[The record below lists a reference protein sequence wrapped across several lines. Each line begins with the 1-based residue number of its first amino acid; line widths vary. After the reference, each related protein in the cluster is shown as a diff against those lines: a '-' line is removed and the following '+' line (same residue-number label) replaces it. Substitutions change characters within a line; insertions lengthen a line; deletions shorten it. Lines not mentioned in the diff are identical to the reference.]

1 MNDHAAACG
10 HGGPIAM
17 PPNPLKMLKIGSFI
31 FTAISIIPE
40 FYRHCW
46 ERRGAAKLAL
56 FADKV
61 NLLGHWMDQD
71 RGAELAVDQNH
82 LDAMTIIASEIV
94 TSKATAGSA
103 LASQFEAG
111 ANFVLLTLLREKWPV
126 GSKAKFKTI
135 ADRVKADHTYL
146 AHICAAAKL
155 DDLDDEDSLKQ
166 EETRQLSLSLA
177 FYKINRRR
185 FANSSAVQGLIK
197 G

>member
-1 MNDHAAACG
+1 MADQKTLIRIMGESDIVDVTMTRKAASHALLMGLDA
-10 HGGPIAM
+10 
-17 PPNPLKMLKIGSFI
+17 
-31 FTAISIIPE
+31 
-40 FYRHCW
+40 
-46 ERRGAAKLAL
+46 
-56 FADKV
+56 ADKV

-71 RGAELAVDQNH
+71 RGAELAADQNH
-82 LDAMTIIASEIV
+82 LDAMTIIASEVIASEII

-177 FYKINRRR
+177 FYKANRRR

>member
-1 MNDHAAACG
+1 MADQKTLIRIMGESDIVDVTMTRKAASHALLMGLDA
-10 HGGPIAM
+10 
-17 PPNPLKMLKIGSFI
+17 
-31 FTAISIIPE
+31 
-40 FYRHCW
+40 
-46 ERRGAAKLAL
+46 
-56 FADKV
+56 ADKV

-71 RGAELAVDQNH
+71 RGAELAADQNH
-82 LDAMTIIASEIV
+82 LDAMTIIASEIIASEII
-94 TSKATAGSA
+94 TSKATVGSA

-177 FYKINRRR
+177 FYKANRRR

>member
-1 MNDHAAACG
+1 MADQKTLIRIMGESDIVDVTMTRKAASHALLMGLDA
-10 HGGPIAM
+10 
-17 PPNPLKMLKIGSFI
+17 
-31 FTAISIIPE
+31 
-40 FYRHCW
+40 
-46 ERRGAAKLAL
+46 
-56 FADKV
+56 ADKV

-71 RGAELAVDQNH
+71 RGAELAADQNH
-82 LDAMTIIASEIV
+82 LDAMTIIASEIIASEII
-94 TSKATAGSA
+94 TSKAKAGSA

-177 FYKINRRR
+177 FYKANRRR

>member
-1 MNDHAAACG
+1 MADQKTLIRIMGESDIVDVSMTRKAASHALLMGLDA
-10 HGGPIAM
+10 
-17 PPNPLKMLKIGSFI
+17 
-31 FTAISIIPE
+31 
-40 FYRHCW
+40 
-46 ERRGAAKLAL
+46 
-56 FADKV
+56 ADKV

-71 RGAELAVDQNH
+71 RGAELAADQNH
-82 LDAMTIIASEIV
+82 LDAMTIIASEIIASEII

-177 FYKINRRR
+177 FYKTNRRR

>member
-1 MNDHAAACG
+1 MADQKTLIRIMGESDIVDVTMTHKAASHALLMGLDA
-10 HGGPIAM
+10 
-17 PPNPLKMLKIGSFI
+17 
-31 FTAISIIPE
+31 
-40 FYRHCW
+40 
-46 ERRGAAKLAL
+46 
-56 FADKV
+56 ADKV

-71 RGAELAVDQNH
+71 RGAELAADQNH
-82 LDAMTIIASEIV
+82 LDAMTIIASEIIASEII
-94 TSKATAGSA
+94 TSKATVGSA
-103 LASQFEAG
+103 LASHFEAG

-177 FYKINRRR
+177 FYKANRRR

>member
-1 MNDHAAACG
+1 MPTRLIRIMGESDIVDVDMDASTDAGLSLLTGLAADDR
-10 HGGPIAM
+10 I
-17 PPNPLKMLKIGSFI
+17 NI
-31 FTAISIIPE
+31 
-40 FYRHCW
+40 
-46 ERRGAAKLAL
+46 
-56 FADKV
+56 
-61 NLLGHWMDQD
+61 LGHWMDQD
-71 RGAELAVDQNH
+71 RGAELAADQNH
-82 LDAMTIIASEIV
+82 LDAMTIIASEII
-94 TSKATAGSA
+94 TSKATADSG
-103 LASQFEAG
+103 LAFQLEAG

-135 ADRVKADHTYL
+135 ADRAKADHTYL

-177 FYKINRRR
+177 FYKTNRRR

>member
-1 MNDHAAACG
+1 MADQKTLIRIMGESDIVDVTMTCKAASHALLMGLDA
-10 HGGPIAM
+10 
-17 PPNPLKMLKIGSFI
+17 
-31 FTAISIIPE
+31 
-40 FYRHCW
+40 
-46 ERRGAAKLAL
+46 
-56 FADKV
+56 ADKV

-71 RGAELAVDQNH
+71 RGAELAADQNH
-82 LDAMTIIASEIV
+82 LDAMTIIASEIIASEII

-177 FYKINRRR
+177 FYKANRRR
-185 FANSSAVQGLIK
+185 FANSSAVKGLIK